1 MKLKA
6 YKFVYY
12 CSYSGLFILFLSLI
26 DHCASQKTK
35 KSSVTNNTRKKP
47 PLPQPYSGSLFGR
60 INSME
65 IADDFLTVE
74 SNPIKSS
81 SFSEERSLEASQ
93 VTGRPKA
100 TSLDNSPP
108 TLKTLAAIVSDRS
121 RNDQKKINQ
130 EHFQTPPLSIKN
142 HNTIDGHEDTVKH
155 DISSRCDSATVSCSE
170 PKVVTTEEMEKQKSG
185 SKDEDK
191 ESDVY
196 VVMAATNS
204 VKESISTPL
213 LSEDNMYVT
222 MSPLLPRQHSLRVED
237 HTYYNFHEPSN
248 ASLPNFKTIEL
259 LEEDEEYG
267 DTRSSFGI
275 TKVFLSQDNYDD
287 NGSLYEP
294 VDYSR
299 PIPPPRRKKL
309 LKLQQCSPLSSPGS
323 SPILRYHTMSQSKS
337 TTLSPPPSSSTKNP
351 SNYSPFL
358 ILRKH
363 RTVSTPDGRKEERRK
378 RPEGMVFSDA
388 VADGLLLRDTTAPQ
402 ESR

>member
-1 MKLKA
+1 
-6 YKFVYY
+6 
-12 CSYSGLFILFLSLI
+12 
-26 DHCASQKTK
+26 
-35 KSSVTNNTRKKP
+35 
-47 PLPQPYSGSLFGR
+47 
-60 INSME
+60 ME
-65 IADDFLTVE
+65 ITDDFLTVD
-74 SNPIKSS
+74 SKPIKSS
-81 SFSEERSLEASQ
+81 SFSEGRSLELSQ

-100 TSLDNSPP
+100 ASLHSSPP
-108 TLKTLAAIVSDRS
+108 TLKTLAAIVSDSS

-130 EHFQTPPLSIKN
+130 DHFQMTPLSVKK

-155 DISSRCDSATVSCSE
+155 DISRCDSGTFSCSE
-170 PKVVTTEEMEKQKSG
+170 PKLVVTAEMDKQKPG
-185 SKDEDK
+185 SKDENK

-196 VVMAATNS
+196 VVMAATKS

-222 MSPLLPRQHSLRVED
+222 MSSLPPKQQFLRVED
-237 HTYYNFHEPSN
+237 HTYYNFHESNNN

-259 LEEDEEYG
+259 LEEDEEHD
-267 DTRSSFGI
+267 DTRSSFVI
-275 TKVFLSQDNYDD
+275 TKAFLSQDNYDD
-287 NGSLYEP
+287 SRLYEP

-309 LKLQQCSPLSSPGS
+309 LKLQQASPLSSPGS
-323 SPILRYHTMSQSKS
+323 SPILRYHTMSQNKS

-363 RTVSTPDGRKEERRK
+363 RTVSTPDGRKGERRR
-378 RPEGMVFSDA
+378 RPEGIVFSDA
-388 VADGLLLRDTTAPQ
+388 VADGLLLKNTTTLQ